1 VTDSLERMLKLVSL
15 LVALLVGLA
24 LQRLRSQERVRDLIW
39 ISSFW
44 FVIPVLVFS
53 TFLTIS
59 LTSRLGLSVAAVIRE
74 AIDVALPVDLESKRA
89 AADAILAAEPM
100 DVPDTV
106 EELKAELDELRGGRF

>member
-1 VTDSLERMLKLVSL
+1 MTAACKSCS
-15 LVALLVGLA
+15 
-24 LQRLRSQERVRDLIW
+24 
-39 ISSFW
+39 
-44 FVIPVLVFS
+44 
-53 TFLTIS
+53 
-59 LTSRLGLSVAAVIRE
+59 TSRAFRRVEAAARARRLSVAAVIRE